1 MDVTTVAPCERP
13 TLASPYR
20 WPMLQSQLLSRPKV
34 NQWQIDKYFI
44 CVSDLYFFA
53 PQETNISCV
62 APLLLEGRTTLDA
75 AFGTFLYS
83 AGISFLLFIG
93 LLILFS
99 VSLVVLDFYKF
110 TFIVVFDYSFNC

>member
-13 TLASPYR
+13 TLASPCR

-34 NQWQIDKYFI
+34 NRWQIDKYFI

-75 AFGTFLYS
+75 AFGTFQFS
-83 AGISFLLFIG
+83 TGMCFMFFIG
-93 LLILFS
+93 ILMMYS
-99 VSLVVLDFYKF
+99 VIAQFR
-110 TFIVVFDYSFNC
+110 FILRYNRMS